1 MAEMNANW
9 RTALAHKV
17 SKLAL
22 VAAAASMLA
31 ACVQAP
37 PRYDNRYPQQ
47 SSYPAQGGYPQ
58 GGYPQGGYPQGGYP
72 QQQGAYPQ
80 PQQQAPYGV
89 EYGSVGRIEE
99 LRSQSAGTSGVG
111 VLIGAV
117 VGGVL
122 GNQVGRGFG
131 RAAATAAGAGAGAL
145 AGNAIEQNGSRSQ
158 VNGYRIHINLQ
169 NGGQR
174 IFDVPHP
181 GDLRPGDRVQIN
193 QGQISRY

>member
-1 MAEMNANW
+1 MTTTNKTM
-9 RTALAHKV
+9 RTALVQKMA
-17 SKLAL
+17 KLAA
-22 VAAAASMLA
+22 VVGAASVLA

-47 SSYPAQGGYPQ
+47 QGNYPQ
-58 GGYPQGGYPQGGYP
+58 QQGNYPQQQGGYP
-72 QQQGAYPQ
+72 QQGNY

-89 EYGSVGRIEE
+89 EYGSVGQIEE
-99 LRSQSAGTSGVG
+99 LRAQSRSTSGVG
-111 VLIGAV
+111 AIIGAV

-122 GNQVGRGFG
+122 GNQVGGGFG
-131 RAAATAAGAGAGAL
+131 RVAATAAGVAGGAA
-145 AGNAIEQNGSRSQ
+145 AGNAIEGSRGGNNQGQ
-158 VNGYRIHINLQ
+158 VTGYRIFINLQ